1 MSEFLLRNSL
11 NPNKVVQ
18 CTISFRQLVAK
29 GDEGEP
35 VWLVEIGT
43 LEPHK
48 TTASGYKNID
58 PVFIHYTS
66 SINLDAAIKE
76 ATETIAAQVDWEPLD
91 EDLRPPFVS
100 YSSPIDGEVVGI
112 YSDVIIDIKDV
123 LPAAGI
129 DIDSITMSVNGFDVT
144 SEIDIDGD
152 PYEYRIRWVPFKRV
166 LDTYL

>member
-35 VWLVEIGT
+35 VWVVEIGT
-43 LEPHK
+43 LEPRK
-48 TTASGYKNID
+48 YPPGGTID

-66 SINLDAAIKE
+66 SVNLDAAIKE

-91 EDLRPPFVS
+91 EDLRPPFVI
-100 YSSPIDGEVVGI
+100 YNRPTDGEVASI
-112 YSDVIIDIKDV
+112 YSDVVIDIKDV

-144 SEIDIDGD
+144 SEIDIEGD